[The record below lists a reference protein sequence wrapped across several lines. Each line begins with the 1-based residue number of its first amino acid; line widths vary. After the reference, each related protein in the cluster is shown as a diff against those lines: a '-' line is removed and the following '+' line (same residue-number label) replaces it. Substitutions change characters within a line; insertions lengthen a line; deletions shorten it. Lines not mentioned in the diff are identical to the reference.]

1 MNIQF
6 IQLTDLW
13 HVLQV
18 TLTDTKPGKSIKK
31 KKKYMAKALWKL
43 CYHLSADKWCHKFKL
58 KRSCKNFKMLKIE

>member
-31 KKKYMAKALWKL
+31 KEKIYGQSFVKAL
-43 CYHLSADKWCHKFKL
+43 LSL
-58 KRSCKNFKMLKIE
+58 IS

>member
-18 TLTDTKPGKSIKK
+18 TLTDIKPGKSIKK
-31 KKKYMAKALWKL
+31 KRKKIWRKL
-43 CYHLSADKWCHKFKL
+43 CESFVITYQLISDAISLNLREAVRIL
-58 KRSCKNFKMLKIE
+58 KC

>member
-18 TLTDTKPGKSIKK
+18 TLTDIKPGKSIKK
-31 KKKYMAKALWKL
+31 KKKNVAKAL
-43 CYHLSADKWCHKFKL
+43 
-58 KRSCKNFKMLKIE
+58 

>member
-18 TLTDTKPGKSIKK
+18 TLTDIKPGKSIKK
-31 KKKYMAKALWKL
+31 KEKKYGESSVKAL
-43 CYHLSADKWCHKFKL
+43 LSL
-58 KRSCKNFKMLKIE
+58 IS

>member
-18 TLTDTKPGKSIKK
+18 TLTDIKPGKSIKK
-31 KKKYMAKALWKL
+31 KKKKNMAKAL
-43 CYHLSADKWCHKFKL
+43 
-58 KRSCKNFKMLKIE
+58 

>member
-18 TLTDTKPGKSIKK
+18 TLTDIKPGKSIKK
-31 KKKYMAKALWKL
+31 KEKKYGESIVKAL
-43 CYHLSADKWCHKFKL
+43 FKL